1 MTLPRARIVKA
12 TAVSSQPAATPR
24 VQERPVARRIPA
36 VVLDA
41 HAEASAV
48 RARAEEDARR
58 ILDEA
63 RAKVAHLADD
73 AAREAREREVARV
86 TAELLAVRA
95 AEEKRRAGELDRTI
109 AVATALAER
118 VIGEGLRIE
127 PERIGVLATEALREA
142 RGARHVRI
150 EASAEDVAP
159 LRDALAVL
167 GAEVAEIVASE
178 ELGRGS
184 LVVVTDLGRIDARLT
199 PQLDRLAAAL
209 REVFAAPSIQGDR

>member
-12 TAVSSQPAATPR
+12 PTVPSHPAATPR
-24 VQERPVARRIPA
+24 VHERPLARRIPA

-41 HAEASAV
+41 HEEASTI
-48 RARAEEDARR
+48 RARAAEDARR

-73 AAREAREREVARV
+73 AARDAREREIARV

-95 AEEKRRAGELDRTI
+95 AEEKRRAAEIDRSI

-118 VIGEGLRIE
+118 VIGEGLRVE
-127 PERIGVLATEALREA
+127 PERIAVLATEALREA

-150 EASAEDVAP
+150 EASPDDVAP
-159 LRDALAVL
+159 LRDALALL
-167 GAEVAEIVASE
+167 GTDVAEIVASD

-184 LVVVTDLGRIDARLT
+184 LVVVTDLGRVDARLT

>member
-12 TAVSSQPAATPR
+12 TTAPSAPAATPR
-24 VQERPVARRIPA
+24 VQERPVARRVPA

-41 HAEASAV
+41 HAEAGAI
-48 RARAEEDARR
+48 RARAEEEARR

-63 RAKVAHLADD
+63 RSKVAHLADD
-73 AAREAREREVARV
+73 AAREAREREIARV
-86 TAELLAVRA
+86 TAELLGVRA
-95 AEEKRRAGELDRTI
+95 AEEKRRAGEIDRSI

-127 PERIGVLATEALREA
+127 PERIAVLATEALREA
-142 RGARHVRI
+142 RGARRVRI
-150 EASAEDVAP
+150 EASPDDVAP
-159 LRDALAVL
+159 LRAALALL
-167 GAEVAEIVASE
+167 GTEVTDIVPSE

-184 LVVVTDLGRIDARLT
+184 LVVVTDLGRVDARLT

-209 REVFAAPSIQGDR
+209 RDVFAAPSIQGSR

>member
-1 MTLPRARIVKA
+1 MTLPRARILKA
-12 TAVSSQPAATPR
+12 PTVPSQPAATPR
-24 VQERPVARRIPA
+24 VPERPLARRIPA

-41 HAEASAV
+41 HAEASAI
-48 RARAEEDARR
+48 RARAQEGARE

-63 RAKVAHLADD
+63 RAKIAHLADD
-73 AAREAREREVARV
+73 AAREAREREIARA

-95 AEEKRRAGELDRTI
+95 AEEERRAGEVDRMI

-127 PERIGVLATEALREA
+127 PERIAVLASEALREA

-150 EASAEDVAP
+150 EASPEDVAP
-159 LRDALAVL
+159 LRDALALL
-167 GAEVAEIVASE
+167 GTEVAEIVASE
-178 ELGRGS
+178 DLGRGS
-184 LVVVTDLGRIDARLT
+184 LLVITDLGRVDARLT

-209 REVFAAPSIQGDR
+209 REVFAAPSIQGTR